1 VRFKVDENLPQEIA
15 ELFHTAGF
23 DADTVV
29 NEGLKGAGDDV
40 IAKAIQSERRALVTL
55 DTDFGNIRAYPP
67 EDYWGVIVL
76 RPAYQDQ
83 RTARGRLTRLVP
95 VLRERTPEHE
105 LWIVEHDRIRFRRRE
120 N

>member
-1 VRFKVDENLPQEIA
+1 MKEFW
-15 ELFHTAGF
+15 GF

-40 IAKAIQSERRALVTL
+40 IAKAIQSEQRALVTL
-55 DTDFGNIRAYPP
+55 DTDFGNIQAYPP

-76 RPAYQDQ
+76 RPVCQDKM
-83 RTARGRLTRLVP
+83 TVRGLFTRLLH